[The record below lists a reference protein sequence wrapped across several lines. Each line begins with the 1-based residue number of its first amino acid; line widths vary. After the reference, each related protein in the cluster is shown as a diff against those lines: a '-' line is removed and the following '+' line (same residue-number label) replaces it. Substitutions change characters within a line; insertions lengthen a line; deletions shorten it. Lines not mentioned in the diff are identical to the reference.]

1 MFLAL
6 IALPKGSDVRKTWP
20 EVQRCSHHKEHLLAF
35 IVIYILIFKAFIV
48 TCTCL
53 LIFKRTLDLDYT
65 CSNHEL

>member
-35 IVIYILIFKAFIV
+35 IVIYILIFKAFI
-48 TCTCL
+48 
-53 LIFKRTLDLDYT
+53 FKGTLDLDYT